1 MFAKYIDYCFE
12 LFFQPNIYGKSALDI
27 AFNEDNEE
35 LVTMLLKHPS
45 AAAVEEEMKKC
56 EKDIT
61 LNDENATMPSEE

>member
-1 MFAKYIDYCFE
+1 M
-12 LFFQPNIYGKSALDI
+12 DI

-35 LVTMLLKHPS
+35 LITMLLKHPS

-61 LNDENATMPSEE
+61 LNDEKTTMPSEE